1 MKKIK
6 LFYEQHI
13 LPIVYDYS
21 MSLSE
26 CVGKLVKVVNG
37 LIEDIQVIDHK
48 TDVAEQNIDVLQ
60 ERVNTNNT
68 LINNLRSEVEDLE
81 DTVESLP
88 TQDNIDQMN
97 SAITQNSSDIADLD
111 TRVTVLEGMNVY
123 DRLDQAEQ
131 NIIDLQGDVSDIE
144 DDIENLNTD
153 ISTINTS
160 ISGIRNDITSI
171 NGSIGTI
178 LSDISLINDD
188 ISDVKSDITDI
199 EGDIASINTNIT
211 SINADITNINSSISS
226 ITGDI
231 SDINDDISD
240 INSDISSLMQDVSD
254 INGDI
259 SNITSDIIGLRSD
272 INNKSTVS
280 YSQIITSGTKIGEIT
295 IDGNTIDIYTPDPAI
310 SLDDIPYVRYT
321 SGSYTGYPWG
331 GHSDSNELVAQMCQL
346 IDQNSSYI
354 EWLKSDLY
362 LDHGLSSGEYVEYSI
377 NQQPLSGQLTGSGKD
392 VYIFIPFNKQLE
404 FEHIESFSISGN
416 VSIRSVNGYLRDSGN
431 TYNFNAI
438 DIAPYN
444 PRVYKTELGFRV
456 LFTLP
461 TAASAT
467 NNTPITAY
475 FSGNGKIRIT
485 VL

>member
-68 LINNLRSEVEDLE
+68 LINNLRSEVSDLE
-81 DTVESLP
+81 NTVESLP

-144 DDIENLNTD
+144 DDIDNLNTD
-153 ISTINTS
+153 IGIINSS

-171 NGSIGTI
+171 NGNIGVI

-231 SDINDDISD
+231 SDIN
-240 INSDISSLMQDVSD
+240 
-254 INGDI
+254 
-259 SNITSDIIGLRSD
+259 SDIIGLRSD
-272 INNKSTVS
+272 INSKSTVS
-280 YSQIITSGTKIGEIT
+280 YNQIQTSGTKIGEIT
-295 IDGNTIDIYTPDPAI
+295 IDGNTTDIYSPDPAI

-346 IDQNSSYI
+346 IDIYGSRVT
-354 EWLKSDLY
+354 WLESALY
-362 LDHGLSSGEYVEYSI
+362 LDHGLKSGEYVEYSI
-377 NQQPLSGQLTGSGKD
+377 NQQALSGHLTGKGKS
-392 VYIFIPFNKQLE
+392 VYIFVPFNKLLE
-404 FEHIESFSISGN
+404 FEHIESFSVSGDIT
-416 VSIRSVNGYLRDSGN
+416 IRAINGYLRDSGN
-431 TYNFNAI
+431 TYNINGVNISA
-438 DIAPYN
+438 YN
-444 PRVYKTELGFRV
+444 PQVYKTELGFRIV
-456 LFTLP
+456 LTLP

-475 FSGNGKIRIT
+475 FSNNGKIRIT

>member
-37 LIEDIQVIDHK
+37 LIEDVQVIDHK

-88 TQDNIDQMN
+88 TDDTIDQLN
-97 SAITQNSSDIADLD
+97 SAITQNSSDIADLE

-131 NIIDLQGDVSDIE
+131 NIIDLQSDISDIE
-144 DDIENLNTD
+144 DDIDNLNTD
-153 ISTINTS
+153 ISIINTS
-160 ISGIRNDITSI
+160 ITGIRNDITSI
-171 NGSIGTI
+171 NGNIGVI

-199 EGDIASINTNIT
+199 EGDITNM
-211 SINADITNINSSISS
+211 NSSIGSMS
-226 ITGDI
+226 
-231 SDINDDISD
+231 
-240 INSDISSLMQDVSD
+240 SDISSLMQDVSD

-280 YSQIITSGTKIGEIT
+280 YNQIVTTGTKTGEIT
-295 IDGNTIDIYTPDPAI
+295 IDGNTIDIYTPDPAV

-331 GHSDSNELVAQMCQL
+331 GYSDSNELVARMCQF
-346 IDQNSSYI
+346 IDSAHSYI
-354 EWLKSDLY
+354 DYLKSDIY
-362 LDHGLSSGEYVEYSI
+362 LDNGLSSGEYVDYSI
-377 NQQPLSGQLTGSGKD
+377 NQQALSGQLTGSGKD
-392 VYIFIPFNKQLE
+392 VYIFIPFNKLLQYE
-404 FEHIESFSISGN
+404 NIESFSISGN

-438 DIAPYN
+438 DITPYN

>member
-26 CVGKLVKVVNG
+26 CVGKLVRVVNG
-37 LIEDIQVIDHK
+37 LIEDVQVIDHK

-88 TQDNIDQMN
+88 TDDTIDQLN

-131 NIIDLQGDVSDIE
+131 NIISLQGDVSDIE

-171 NGSIGTI
+171 NGNIGVI

-188 ISDVKSDITDI
+188 ISDVKSDISDI
-199 EGDIASINTNIT
+199 EGDITSINTNIT
-211 SINADITNINSSISS
+211 SINADITNINSSISTLS
-226 ITGDI
+226 SDI
-231 SDINDDISD
+231 SDIDSD
-240 INSDISSLMQDVSD
+240 IGIINTRITNMSSDIS
-254 INGDI
+254 
-259 SNITSDIIGLRSD
+259 TLRSD

-280 YSQIITSGTKIGEIT
+280 YSQIQTSGTKIGEIT
-295 IDGNTIDIYTPDPAI
+295 IDGNTTDIYSPDPSL
-310 SLDDIPYVRYT
+310 SLDDISYVRYS
-321 SGSYTGYPWG
+321 SGSFTGYPWPG
-331 GHSDSNELVAQMCQL
+331 LSDSNELVANMCQL
-346 IDQNSSYI
+346 IDLNSTRI
-354 EWLKSDLY
+354 TWLKSALY
-362 LDHGLSSGEYVEYSI
+362 LDHGLESGEYVEYSI
-377 NQQPLSGQLTGSGKD
+377 NQQALSGHLTSLGKS
-392 VYIFIPFNKQLE
+392 VYIFVPFNKLLE
-404 FEHIESFSISGN
+404 YEHIESFSVSG
-416 VSIRSVNGYLRDSGN
+416 VITIRGINGYLRDSGN
-431 TYNFNAI
+431 TYNFNGV
-438 DIAPYN
+438 DISAYN
-444 PRVYKTELGFRV
+444 PQVYKTELGFRIV
-456 LFTLP
+456 LTLP

>member
-26 CVGKLVKVVNG
+26 CVGKLVRVVNG
-37 LIEDIQVIDHK
+37 LIEDVQVIDHK

-81 DTVESLP
+81 NTVESLP
-88 TQDNIDQMN
+88 TEDTIDQLN
-97 SAITQNSSDIADLD
+97 SAITQNSSDIADLE

-131 NIIDLQGDVSDIE
+131 NIINLQGDVSDIE
-144 DDIENLNTD
+144 DDIDNLNTD
-153 ISTINTS
+153 ISIINTS
-160 ISGIRNDITSI
+160 ITGIRNDITSI
-171 NGSIGTI
+171 NGNIGVI

-188 ISDVKSDITDI
+188 ISDVKSDISDI
-199 EGDIASINTNIT
+199 EGDIANINTNIT
-211 SINADITNINSSISS
+211 SINADITNMNRSIGSMS
-226 ITGDI
+226 
-231 SDINDDISD
+231 
-240 INSDISSLMQDVSD
+240 SDISSLMQDVSD
-254 INGDI
+254 INSDI

-280 YSQIITSGTKIGEIT
+280 YNQVVTSGTKIGEII
-295 IDGNTIDIYTPDPAI
+295 IDGNTTDIYSPDTAL
-310 SLDDIPYVRYT
+310 SLEDIPYVRYT
-321 SGSYTGYPWG
+321 SGPQTGYPWS
-331 GHSDSNELVAQMCQL
+331 GHSNSNELVARMCQL
-346 IDQNSSYI
+346 IDLYGSRVS
-354 EWLKSDLY
+354 WLESDIY
-362 LDHGLSSGEYVEYSI
+362 LDHNLTSGEYVEYSI
-377 NQQPLSGQLTGSGKD
+377 NQQALSGHLTGSGKS
-392 VYIFIPFNKQLE
+392 VYIFVPFNKQLE
-404 FEHIESFSISGN
+404 FEHIESFSISGD
-416 VSIRSVNGYLRDSGN
+416 VTIRAINGYLRDSGN
-431 TYNFNAI
+431 TYNFNGI
-438 DIAPYN
+438 DISSYN
-444 PRVYKTELGFRV
+444 PQVYKTELGFRV
-456 LFTLP
+456 VLTLP

>member
-1 MKKIK
+1 MKKIR

-26 CVGKLVKVVNG
+26 CVGKLVRVVNG
-37 LIEDIQVIDHK
+37 LIEDVQVIDHK

-88 TQDNIDQMN
+88 TEDIIDQMN

-131 NIIDLQGDVSDIE
+131 NIIALQGDVSDIE

-178 LSDISLINDD
+178 LSDITLINDD
-188 ISDVKSDITDI
+188 ISDVKSDISDI
-199 EGDIASINTNIT
+199 EDDIANINTNIT
-211 SINADITNINSSISS
+211 SINGDITNINSSIGTINGS
-226 ITGDI
+226 I
-231 SDINDDISD
+231 SDITDDISD

-272 INNKSTVS
+272 INSKSTVS
-280 YSQIITSGTKIGEIT
+280 YNQIQTSGTKIGEIT
-295 IDGNTIDIYTPDPAI
+295 IDGNTTDIYSPASSTPTIDAVDVNFDHNLTPYSGSNVQDVLEELAYFI
-310 SLDDIPYVRYT
+310 DNNHNVQLPNVCCSGYITATNKDIYFLIPYHKQCKRSIQNEYPLRGNIYVR
-321 SGSYTGYPWG
+321 G
-331 GHSDSNELVAQMCQL
+331 
-346 IDQNSSYI
+346 
-354 EWLKSDLY
+354 
-362 LDHGLSSGEYVEYSI
+362 
-377 NQQPLSGQLTGSGKD
+377 
-392 VYIFIPFNKQLE
+392 
-404 FEHIESFSISGN
+404 
-416 VSIRSVNGYLRDSGN
+416 VNGYILQNHALNGYSMRATTGTYCRVEQSECGIFVRLHNDSGFSS
-431 TYNFNAI
+431 T
-438 DIAPYN
+438 
-444 PRVYKTELGFRV
+444 VT
-456 LFTLP
+456 T
-461 TAASAT
+461 
-467 NNTPITAY
+467 NTPVNVYLNNLLLQRTM
-475 FSGNGKIRIT
+475 T
-485 VL
+485 

>member
-26 CVGKLVKVVNG
+26 CVGKLVRVVNG
-37 LIEDIQVIDHK
+37 LIEDVQVIDHK

-88 TQDNIDQMN
+88 TEDTIDQLN
-97 SAITQNSSDIADLD
+97 SAITQNSSDIADLE

-131 NIIDLQGDVSDIE
+131 NIIDLQSDVSDIE
-144 DDIENLNTD
+144 DDIDNLNTD
-153 ISTINTS
+153 IGIINTS

-171 NGSIGTI
+171 NGNIGVI

-188 ISDVKSDITDI
+188 ISDVKSDISDI
-199 EGDIASINTNIT
+199 EGDIANINTNIT
-211 SINADITNINSSISS
+211 SINADIINMNSSIGSMS
-226 ITGDI
+226 
-231 SDINDDISD
+231 
-240 INSDISSLMQDVSD
+240 SDISSLMQDVSD

-280 YSQIITSGTKIGEIT
+280 YNQIQTSGTKIGEIT
-295 IDGNTIDIYTPDPAI
+295 IDGNTTDIYSPASSTPTIDAVDVNFDKDLTPYSSTNVQDVLEELAYFIDFNHGVQLPNVCCSGYITAI
-310 SLDDIPYVRYT
+310 NKDIYFLIPYHKKCKR
-321 SGSYTGYPWG
+321 SI
-331 GHSDSNELVAQMCQL
+331 SNEYPLRGN
-346 IDQNSSYI
+346 I
-354 EWLKSDLY
+354 
-362 LDHGLSSGEYVEYSI
+362 YVR
-377 NQQPLSGQLTGSGKD
+377 G
-392 VYIFIPFNKQLE
+392 
-404 FEHIESFSISGN
+404 
-416 VSIRSVNGYLRDSGN
+416 VNGYILQNHALDGYSMSATTGTYCRVEQTECGIFVRLHNDSGFSS
-431 TYNFNAI
+431 T
-438 DIAPYN
+438 
-444 PRVYKTELGFRV
+444 VT
-456 LFTLP
+456 T
-461 TAASAT
+461 
-467 NNTPITAY
+467 NTPVNVYLNNLLLQRT
-475 FSGNGKIRIT
+475 RT
-485 VL
+485 

>member
-1 MKKIK
+1 MKKIR

-37 LIEDIQVIDHK
+37 LIEDVQVIDHK

-68 LINNLRSEVEDLE
+68 IINNLRSEVEDLE

-88 TQDNIDQMN
+88 TEDTIDQLN

-131 NIIDLQGDVSDIE
+131 NIIDLQGDISDIE

-153 ISTINTS
+153 ITTINTS

-171 NGSIGTI
+171 NGNIGVI

-188 ISDVKSDITDI
+188 ISDVKSDISDI
-199 EGDIASINTNIT
+199 EGDIANINTNIT
-211 SINADITNINSSISS
+211 SINADITNMNSSIGSMS
-226 ITGDI
+226 
-231 SDINDDISD
+231 
-240 INSDISSLMQDVSD
+240 SDISSLMQDVSD
-254 INGDI
+254 INSDI

-280 YSQIITSGTKIGEIT
+280 YNQVVTSGTKIGEIT
-295 IDGNTIDIYTPDPAI
+295 IDGNTSDIYSPASSTPTADADDVRFDPGLTSYTSYNVQDALEELAYF
-310 SLDDIPYVRYT
+310 LDFNHNVQLPNVCCSGYITATNKDIYFLIPYHKKCKRRIENVYPLRGAIYVR
-321 SGSYTGYPWG
+321 G
-331 GHSDSNELVAQMCQL
+331 
-346 IDQNSSYI
+346 
-354 EWLKSDLY
+354 
-362 LDHGLSSGEYVEYSI
+362 
-377 NQQPLSGQLTGSGKD
+377 
-392 VYIFIPFNKQLE
+392 
-404 FEHIESFSISGN
+404 
-416 VSIRSVNGYLRDSGN
+416 VNGYILQNHALNGYSKNATTG
-431 TYNFNAI
+431 TYC
-438 DIAPYN
+438 
-444 PRVYKTELGFRV
+444 RVEQTECGIFVRLHDDAGFSSTV
-456 LFTLP
+456 T
-461 TAASAT
+461 T
-467 NNTPITAY
+467 NTPVNVYLNNLLLQRTM
-475 FSGNGKIRIT
+475 T
-485 VL
+485 